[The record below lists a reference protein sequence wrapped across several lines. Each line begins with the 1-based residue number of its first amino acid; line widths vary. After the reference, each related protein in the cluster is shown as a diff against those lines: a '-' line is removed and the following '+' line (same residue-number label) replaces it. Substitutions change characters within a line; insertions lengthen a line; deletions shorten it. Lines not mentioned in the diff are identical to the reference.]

1 MSRPTVAI
9 VAALAVL
16 LSGLLLV
23 LVHPVPLVPWTGT
36 VTPEERTVLSLS
48 GAQGP
53 AYAQL
58 RAQLAGMAPADVHL
72 IALGYERALNHTTAE
87 ELLTYLQVHPLG
99 AQENCVLAGIAIG
112 FALGGPLGALA
123 GAAVGI
129 SCFGFLSP
137 ASDTQ
142 QQSKQWTE
150 GMLAELGNEL
160 NGTATQT
167 ADELSALNL
176 SENALMQQAAS
187 AALDQIGN
195 TTFDM
200 PLDLLQGN
208 VAQQLGGFEAM
219 AYTDLGEP
227 LVQFDKWYE
236 TQDYGGGAY
245 SSDPT
250 NVSIYS
256 STLTGG
262 SAPLAYSGND
272 IFSGDEEAFGGGPY
286 WIGSGNS
293 TIAIA
298 PQSACGGQFTYT
310 ENFANYAG
318 GENSSATVSVTGSSK
333 GFGACYGEFAF
344 PGHTGVYVPSGTNI
358 YVAGLDVGPS
368 YDNGQGG
375 IFVGLPSGLYEPSSI
390 GVTSGGFQYP
400 LHYPVLA
407 ALPGYLY
414 GLDHAA
420 ASVGYA
426 YWQFIHSTLGCFAIS
441 CIPADCVIPYP
452 EDALPPGIDYSK
464 LTPDQVLALYY
475 AWMHGL
481 GKTFNQSLNASTFC
495 GAHTIGNIG
504 NVTGINLAV
513 NATGDVFIPQAQ
525 DPKENPANPGTWAY
539 SGNLELMP
547 LVRSVSIPVGQ
558 TWQPPKVSPLAVYV
572 FNFSTSTSQLNGTY
586 LGNVV
591 GNASSLSGSSTVD
604 PAYYAIYLTT
614 CHVNGVSTST
624 CNVTRQ
630 TIGNESNNLTCPGPP
645 GSCTPTP
652 PLLQWVNPFANFLSW
667 LGSLFGFGGGL
678 GSLIGF
684 LIVFVIA
691 IVAIWVVV
699 RIGSAALGRP
709 RSTSSPGVRI
719 SLGSMH
725 RSSGTRP
732 HRRGR
737 KGGLR

>member
-1 MSRPTVAI
+1 MHRPTVAL
-9 VAALAVL
+9 VAAAAVL
-16 LSGLLLV
+16 LSGLLIV
-23 LVHPVPLVPWTGT
+23 MVHPVQLVQVHQELSPD
-36 VTPEERTVLSLS
+36 ELTVLSDS

-53 AYAQL
+53 AYTQL
-58 RAQLAGMAPADVHL
+58 RAQLQATPPADVHL
-72 IALGYERALNHTTAE
+72 EALGYAHALNKTTAE
-87 ELLTYLQVHPLG
+87 ELLTYLQVHPSDL
-99 AQENCVLAGIAIG
+99 QSNCVLAGIAVG

-123 GAAVGI
+123 GAAVGL
-129 SCFGFLSP
+129 SCFGFLAP
-137 ASDTQ
+137 ATDTQ
-142 QQSKQWTE
+142 QQSKAWTQ
-150 GMLAELGNEL
+150 GMLSELGNEL
-160 NGTATQT
+160 NGTAVQT

-195 TTFDM
+195 TTFNI
-200 PLDLLQGN
+200 PLDLFQGN
-208 VAQQLGGFEAM
+208 VAQQLGGFESM

-227 LVQFDKWYE
+227 LTQFDKWYE
-236 TQDYGGGAY
+236 TQDYGGGPY

-250 NVSIYS
+250 NVSIYDS
-256 STLTGG
+256 ALSGG

-272 IFSGDEEAFGGGPY
+272 IFSGNEEAFGGGPY

-298 PQSACGGQFTYT
+298 PQSACSGTYTYT

-318 GENSSATVSVTGSSK
+318 GQNSSATVSVTGSQKS
-333 GFGACYGEFAF
+333 FGSCYGEFAF
-344 PGHTGVYVPSGTNI
+344 PGHTGIYVPSASDI
-358 YVAGLDVGPS
+358 YVAGLDVGTT
-368 YDNGQGG
+368 YDSGKGG
-375 IFVGLPSGLYEPSSI
+375 IFVGLPSGLYAPSSI

-400 LHYPVLA
+400 LSYPVLT

-426 YWQFIHSTLGCFAIS
+426 YWSFIHSTLGCYAIS
-441 CIPADCVIPYP
+441 CIPANCVIPYP

-464 LTPDQVLALYY
+464 LTPSQVLALYY

-481 GKTFNQSLNASTFC
+481 QSTFNQTLNSSTFC
-495 GAHTIGNIG
+495 GSHKIGNIG

-525 DPKENPANPGTWAY
+525 DPAEKPTNPSTWKY

-547 LVRSVSIPVGQ
+547 LIRSETIPVGQ
-558 TWQPPKVSPLAVYV
+558 TWQPPKVAPLAVYI
-572 FNFSTSTSQLNGTY
+572 FNFSSATSQLNGTY

-591 GNASSLSGSSTVD
+591 GNASSLSGSTTVD
-604 PAYYAIYLTT
+604 PGFYALYLTT
-614 CHVNGVSTST
+614 CHVNGVSTTS
-624 CNVTRQ
+624 CNLTRQ

-652 PLLQWVNPFANFLSW
+652 PLLQVWNPFASFFAW
-667 LGSLFGFGGGL
+667 LGSLFGLGGL
-678 GSLIGF
+678 GAGLLGF
-684 LIVFVIA
+684 LLTFVIA
-691 IVAIWVVV
+691 ILVIWVVV
-699 RIGSAALGRP
+699 RLGSAALGRP
-709 RSTSSPGVRI
+709 RSSMSPGVKI
-719 SLGSMH
+719 SL
-725 RSSGTRP
+725 RSSGSRP

-737 KGGLR
+737 KGRSG